1 LVWMA
6 PFFFLAACALP
17 GRRLRAPLSPHG
29 LVLLVGPLP
38 LLLDVV
44 ALLLRPQGHRGHE
57 LVVLLAFAAFVGVGG
72 AVRIALQDARDK
84 EAQARDEARAEE
96 ERRATRLALVS
107 SLSDSLLGE
116 LAHLVERLAARVE
129 AAAATLGAEAG
140 MVRGQVERA
149 RAIVG

>member
-1 LVWMA
+1 
-6 PFFFLAACALP
+6 ACALP

-57 LVVLLAFAAFVGVGG
+57 LVVLLAFAAFVGVGC

-96 ERRATRLALVS
+96 AGRATGLAPAPSRRAARGGGRAPVGGRRAAG
-107 SLSDSLLGE
+107 GE
-116 LAHLVERLAARVE
+116 AG
-129 AAAATLGAEAG
+129 AATLGAEGG
-140 MVRGQVERA
+140 MVRGQGGRA
-149 RAIVG
+149 GAFVGEFGETVGAR